1 MKKIKTLLLGAILAT
16 ASLSA
21 QSNPGADMWN
31 DPEFVKGFVGSYQF
45 LQGYEPEIS
54 NEEKESLR
62 SLLDLIK
69 SNPVQAAQLLE
80 PQIKPSSSAAFDF
93 ILANLHF
100 QNGNLPK
107 AKTFYTNATKKWPAF
122 RRAYKNL
129 ALVLV
134 QQGDFDAAIPVI
146 SKALE
151 LGEVDGRAYGLLAY
165 GYLLQGK
172 YYPAEAAYRQAIL
185 IQPDV
190 KDWKV
195 GLARCLL
202 DSENYTDAIALF
214 NTLLK
219 DEPDN
224 ADYWLLQSNAYLGSE
239 QTLKAAQNIEIVRRM
254 GAAKLETLTLLG
266 DIYMNNGHPNLALS
280 AYLAA
285 VEKAA
290 TTQSEPLIRAADILS
305 RTGNYDQ
312 AQTLISKIRAN
323 AENGLNDEQDLM
335 LLNSEAKIARAK
347 GNNDAAVKILNKIVE
362 RDSLNGDAI
371 IELANYYAE
380 QGMMPEAVTRFEQA
394 AKIQASERKAIIAH
408 AQALVRNSEYRDALP
423 LLKRALQMQDDRNLS
438 EYTERVERAAK
449 SQG

>member
-16 ASLSA
+16 TSLSA
-21 QSNPGADMWN
+21 QSNPGASMWN

-45 LQGYEPEIS
+45 LQGYEPKIS
-54 NEEKESLR
+54 DEEKDSLR

-80 PQIKPSSSAAFDF
+80 PQITPSSSAAFDF

-100 QNGNLPK
+100 QNGNLSK
-107 AKTFYTNATKKWPAF
+107 ARTFYTNATKKWPAF

-134 QQGDFDAAIPVI
+134 QEGDFDAAIPVI

-190 KDWKV
+190 NDWKI

-202 DSENYTDAIALF
+202 ESENYADAIALF

-219 DEPDN
+219 DDPDN
-224 ADYWLLQSNAYLGSE
+224 ADFWLLQSNAYLGSE
-239 QTLKAAQNIEIVRRM
+239 QTLKAAQNIEVVRRM
-254 GAAKLETLTLLG
+254 GAAKLQTLTLLG
-266 DIYMNNGHPNLALS
+266 DIYMNNGHPDLALS

-285 VEKAA
+285 VEKADK
-290 TTQSEPLIRAADILS
+290 TQSESLVRAADILS
-305 RTGNYDQ
+305 RTGNFDQ
-312 AQTLISKIRAN
+312 AQQLIEKIRVN
-323 AENGLNDEQDLM
+323 AEDALNDEQDLM

-347 GNNDAAVKILNKIVE
+347 GNNDAAVEILNKIVE

-371 IELANYYAE
+371 IELANYYSE
-380 QGMMPEAVTRFEQA
+380 KGMMPEAITRFEQA
-394 AKIQASERKAIIAH
+394 AKIEASERKAVIAH
-408 AQALVRNSEYRDALP
+408 AQALVRNGEYRDAVP
-423 LLKRALQMQDDRNLS
+423 LLKRALQIQDDRNLS

-449 SQG
+449 SQS